1 MSVQKL
7 TLDRQLQSLVLAV
20 VEQQRTLDDAWRGE
34 LDEFRK
40 VVARVPFR
48 GFDSFIR
55 RLAPV
60 RLVATSATVEAR
72 MFVSQERMSD
82 LRVRLATL
90 GLQRRY
96 ALTTQ
101 SHLTLQCTLTA
112 RPQSLRGELTGV

>member
-7 TLDRQLQSLVLAV
+7 TLDRQLQSLVV
-20 VEQQRTLDDAWRGE
+20 TIVEQQRMLDDAWREE
-34 LDEFRK
+34 LEEFRK
-40 VVARVPFR
+40 VVTRVPYR

-60 RLVATSATVEAR
+60 RLVATSASIEAR

-96 ALTTQ
+96 ALTAQ
-101 SHLTLQCTLTA
+101 SHLTVQCTLTA
-112 RPQSLRGELTGV
+112 RPQSPHGESTGV